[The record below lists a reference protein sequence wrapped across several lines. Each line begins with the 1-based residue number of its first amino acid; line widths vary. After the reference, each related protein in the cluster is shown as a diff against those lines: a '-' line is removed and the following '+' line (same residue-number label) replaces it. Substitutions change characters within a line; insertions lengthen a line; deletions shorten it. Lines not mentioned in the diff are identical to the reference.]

1 MWEFAEAQVSALVL
15 EESAGAEDMR
25 MKAQFEMLAAYNA
38 WVNER
43 LYGGATKIADAD
55 YRADRGAFF
64 GSLHGTLNHLL
75 LGDRIWMHRFTGEG
89 DEPKQLDA
97 ILHDDFASLRAARQA
112 EDRRIVAYVGRLTN
126 ADLQGTLRYRSTRSP
141 AEIEQQLAP
150 LLIHFFN
157 HQTHHRG
164 QAHCLLTAI
173 AGEATSFDL
182 LVFQRATGVSLVKG
196 RGGSF
201 TEPERRPA
209 ASA

>member
-1 MWEFAEAQVSALVL
+1 
-15 EESAGAEDMR
+15 

-43 LYGGATKIADAD
+43 LYAAAARIADKD

-89 DEPKQLDA
+89 EEPAELDA
-97 ILHDDFASLRAARQA
+97 ILYEDFEELRQA
-112 EDRRIVAYVGRLTN
+112 RSREDARIVSYVGSLTE
-126 ADLQGTLRYRSTRSP
+126 ADLAGAVRYRSTRNP
-141 AEIEQQLAP
+141 IEIEQYFTP

-164 QAHCLLTAI
+164 QAHGILT
-173 AGEATSFDL
+173 GLTREAPSFDL
-182 LVFQRATGVSLVKG
+182 LVFQRQTGISII
-196 RGGSF
+196 RGQGGTFS
-201 TEPERRPA
+201 PAERRP
-209 ASA
+209 

>member
-1 MWEFAEAQVSALVL
+1 MKAEFA
-15 EESAGAEDMR
+15 
-25 MKAQFEMLAAYNA
+25 MLAAYNA

-43 LYGGATKIADAD
+43 LFEAAGAIGEAD

-89 DEPKQLDA
+89 EEPQQLDA
-97 ILHDDFASLRAARQA
+97 ILYDDFASLRRARHV
-112 EDRRIVAYVGRLTN
+112 EDGRIITYIERLTD
-126 ADLQGTLRYRSTRSP
+126 ADLQGTIRYRSTRSP
-141 AEIEQQLAP
+141 AEIEQHLGP
-150 LLIHFFN
+150 LLLHFFN

-173 AGEATSFDL
+173 TGEAPSFDL
-182 LVFQRATGVSLVKG
+182 LIFQRATGLSIVTG
-196 RGGSF
+196 QGGSF
-201 TEPERRPA
+201 IQPERRPP

>member
-1 MWEFAEAQVSALVL
+1 MS
-15 EESAGAEDMR
+15 

-43 LYGGATKIADAD
+43 LYDAAAKVGD
-55 YRADRGAFF
+55 AEYRADRGAFF

-89 DEPKQLDA
+89 EEPKQLDA
-97 ILHDDFASLRAARQA
+97 ILYDDFAPLRAARRA
-112 EDRRIVAYVGRLTN
+112 EDERIVGYIARLTD
-126 ADLQGTLRYRSTRSP
+126 ADLRGTLRYRSTRAP
-141 AEIEQQLAP
+141 AELEQHLAP
-150 LLIHFFN
+150 LLLHFFN

-173 AGEATSFDL
+173 AGEAPSFDL
-182 LVFQRATGVSLVKG
+182 LVFQRATGVSMVKG
-196 RGGSF
+196 QGGSF
-201 TEPERRPA
+201 SQPERRPA